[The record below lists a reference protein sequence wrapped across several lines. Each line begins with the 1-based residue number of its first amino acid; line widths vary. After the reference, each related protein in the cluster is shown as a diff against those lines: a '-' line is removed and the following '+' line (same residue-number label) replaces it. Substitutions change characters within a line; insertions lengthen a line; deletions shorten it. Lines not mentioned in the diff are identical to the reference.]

1 MDFSHGR
8 FKTHG
13 PNLWRQGIITPEM
26 ARKKHTKRGFRGVN
40 KLTISPTKKRAYFT
54 PWFHKW
60 MGGPPDRMSQ
70 KNLLQV
76 HPVTGRRTT
85 PPKNMMGGVFKVLNK
100 KHPCFVGTFEGVP
113 FLKGTILR
121 SIFPFCGGG
130 EVNGAFP
137 KQPLPPKDVV
147 P

>member
-1 MDFSHGR
+1 
-8 FKTHG
+8 
-13 PNLWRQGIITPEM
+13 
-26 ARKKHTKRGFRGVN
+26 
-40 KLTISPTKKRAYFT
+40 
-54 PWFHKW
+54 
-60 MGGPPDRMSQ
+60 
-70 KNLLQV
+70 
-76 HPVTGRRTT
+76 
-85 PPKNMMGGVFKVLNK
+85 MMGGVFKVLNK

-147 P
+147 PWRTGNRKSPPDKLWHFRCGGDRRWKKRVGNAGLFRDFPVTKTLWGGGDQQKTLGKGLFRFLKRLGWRNRMGWEDFLSPFGDFLETY